1 MQDGGDITKGLLG
14 LGIEVGLL
22 ISGFFGALM
31 LVSKD
36 ASQRLGSTLAS
47 LLAGT
52 ACANYLAPVVLSL
65 LPEGVRAGGKYAVA
79 FMMGFMGLKG
89 LEMLIE
95 RFIRPATSPR
105 GHRGGGRGRRRRKGT

>member
-1 MQDGGDITKGLLG
+1 MQNGESVEGQLIRY
-14 LGIEVGLL
+14 GIEVGLL

-31 LVSKD
+31 MVSKD
-36 ASQRLGSTLAS
+36 ASRRLGGTVAA

-52 ACANYLAPVVLSL
+52 ACANYLTPVVLGMM
-65 LPEGVRAGGKYAVA
+65 PETVRSQGRYAAA

-95 RFIRPATSPR
+95 RFVKEKGS
-105 GHRGGGRGRRRRKGT
+105 RGGKKRRAAARRRG